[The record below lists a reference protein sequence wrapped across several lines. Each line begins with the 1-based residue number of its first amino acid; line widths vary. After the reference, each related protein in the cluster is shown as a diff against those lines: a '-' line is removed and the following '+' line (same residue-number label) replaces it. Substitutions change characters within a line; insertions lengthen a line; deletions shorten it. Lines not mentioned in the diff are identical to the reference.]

1 MRNRRIGHLAVV
13 AAAVLAL
20 SGCWL
25 QPRFTEGRTNH
36 NAGEQAL
43 TAATVGSLTELWSTS
58 IVSPSITQAQVLA
71 PLAFGDDIYAAAA
84 QFPLG
89 APGVA
94 ASLDADTGAV
104 RWNTPLE
111 IPFGFAL
118 VVDDPAYHGG
128 RVHVPFSGGP
138 AGGRFVLDPAT
149 GDVSQVGQPR
159 RFPSDL
165 AVVDGQLVTKTVAA
179 DPGFVGT
186 QVTWS
191 LFRPTVVS
199 TGSVESDYAFVGD
212 SIAWTDHIP
221 VAESGTSALGFSPQC
236 PEPPGVPRTAAC
248 LPDWT
253 TDLGAPPGSPTAVG
267 DDAVVYPDSSGTVSV
282 LDMATGAVQWQAELG
297 AATLTQA
304 TVTPELILVGT
315 SDGRLV
321 ALPAGGCGAPTCDPL
336 WEGTLGAGALSVVG
350 ASDVVYVATAGGMGT
365 IAAFDLAGCGA
376 ATCDPLVTV
385 SAGAALSTGGIVH
398 AGRLT
403 VGTTDGRVVAFGLPG

>member
-25 QPRFTEGRTNH
+25 QPRFTEGRTNY

-58 IVSPSITQAQVLA
+58 IVSPGVTQAPVQA
-71 PLAFGDDIYAAAA
+71 PVAFGDDIFVAAT

-104 RWNTPLE
+104 GWNTPLE
-111 IPFGFAL
+111 IEFDSPVF
-118 VVDDPAYHGG
+118 VDDPAYHGG
-128 RVHVPFSGGP
+128 RVHIPFSADLVGGQ
-138 AGGRFVLDPAT
+138 FVLDPAT
-149 GDVSQVGQPR
+149 GDVSQVSGIR

-212 SIAWTDHIP
+212 SIAWTDHISFT
-221 VAESGTSALGFSPQC
+221 ESGTSALGFSPQC
-236 PEPPGVPRTAAC
+236 PEPPGIPRTTAC

-253 TDLGAPPGSPTAVG
+253 TDLSAPPGSPTAVG

-297 AATLTQA
+297 AVTLTQA

-336 WEGTLGAGALSVVG
+336 WEGTLSAGARSVVG
-350 ASDVVYVATAGGMGT
+350 AGDVAYVTTAGGMGT

-385 SAGAALSTGGIVH
+385 SAGAEVWSGGIVH
-398 AGRLT
+398 AGRLI

>member
-25 QPRFTEGRTNH
+25 QPRFTEGRINY
-36 NAGEQAL
+36 NAGEQTL

-58 IVSPSITQAQVLA
+58 IASPGITQAQVLA
-71 PLAFGDDIYAAAA
+71 PLAFGDDIYAAAT

-104 RWNTPLE
+104 RWNTPLA
-111 IPFGFAL
+111 ITFDSPVF
-118 VVDDPAYHGG
+118 VDDPAYHGG

-149 GDVSQVGQPR
+149 GDVSQVDQPR

-179 DPGFVGT
+179 DPGVVGT

-199 TGSVESDYAFVGD
+199 TSSVASDYAFVGD
-212 SIAWTDHIP
+212 SIAWTDHLSTG
-221 VAESGTSALGFSPQC
+221 SGTSALGFSPQC
-236 PEPPGVPRTAAC
+236 PEPPGLPRTTAC

-253 TDLGAPPGSPTAVG
+253 TDLGAPPGNPTAVG

-297 AATLTQA
+297 TVTLTQA

-321 ALPAGGCGAPTCDPL
+321 ALPAGECGAATCDPL
-336 WEGTLGAGALSVVG
+336 WVGTLGAGALSVVG
-350 ASDVVYVATAGGMGT
+350 GGEVVYVAPPGGTGT

-385 SAGAALSTGGIVH
+385 SAGAAVSTAGIVH
-398 AGRLT
+398 AGRLI